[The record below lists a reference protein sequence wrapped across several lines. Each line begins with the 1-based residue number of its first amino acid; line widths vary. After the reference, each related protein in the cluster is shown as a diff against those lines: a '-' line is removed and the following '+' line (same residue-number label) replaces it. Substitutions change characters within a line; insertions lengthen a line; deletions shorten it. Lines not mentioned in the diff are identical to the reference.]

1 MCLVNQERIGIGI
14 SQRLRSEMYVVWRA
28 SKMGFRGA
36 FLVGGYLLGG
46 VNIDLGC
53 NQGLNLISYRKF
65 HMPLEEIY

>member
-1 MCLVNQERIGIGI
+1 
-14 SQRLRSEMYVVWRA
+14 MYVVWRA

-36 FLVGGYLLGG
+36 FLVRGYLLGG

-53 NQGLNLISYRKF
+53 NQGLNMISYRKF